1 MTSSRPVPWVS
12 PVLYAAVLVAG
23 LYAGVRGLGDTHLV
37 LFAGGIAALF
47 ALELVEARGRGR
59 AALLLAARA
68 VLFLAVAAAD
78 GSGLSRA
85 LFVLVPFTAYFAFGR
100 AVALALGAGCLGLVL
115 VGHQVTSPGWT
126 TDLEKVSDLLM
137 FALGLVLAVTMAAV
151 AVEERA
157 GRHRLEESHRRIAD
171 LSAAAERTR
180 IARDIHDD
188 VGHHL
193 TAVLVLL
200 EKATAF
206 RDRDPDLAREAL
218 GDAERSARRALED
231 VRRSVRTLH
240 AEPGPFRLTRAL
252 DELVGDS
259 VPVRVTGDED
269 RYGEETLRVLFRAA
283 QEGITNARRHARA
296 TAIEVLV
303 DFGADRAR
311 LTIGDD
317 GRGFAPGA
325 EGFGLRGLRDR
336 VERVGGRLDVAG
348 GPAGGTRLVV
358 TVPGGARRPV
368 PGPVGTPGGAP

>member
-12 PVLYAAVLVAG
+12 PVLYVAVLVAG
-23 LYAGVRGLGDTHLV
+23 VYAGVRGLGDTHLV
-37 LFAGGIAALF
+37 LFTGGLAALMS
-47 ALELVEARGRGR
+47 LEHVEPRGNVQ
-59 AALLLAARA
+59 AALLLAARTG
-68 VLFLAVAAAD
+68 LFLVVAAVD
-78 GSGLSRA
+78 GSGLSRV
-85 LFVLVPFTAYFAFGR
+85 LFVLIPFTAYFAFGR
-100 AVALALGAGCLGLVL
+100 TVALALGAGCLGLVL
-115 VGHQVTSPGWT
+115 VGYQVASPGWT
-126 TDLEKVSDLLM
+126 TDVEKVSDLLM
-137 FALGLVLAVTMAAV
+137 FTLGLVLAVTMASV
-151 AVEERA
+151 AVEERS
-157 GRHRLEESHRRIAD
+157 GRRRLEESHRRIAD

-206 RDRDPDLAREAL
+206 RDRDPDLARGAL

-252 DELVGDS
+252 AELVGDS
-259 VPVRVTGDED
+259 IPVRVTGDED

-303 DFGADRAR
+303 DFGADRAA

-336 VERVGGRLDVAG
+336 VEQVGGRLDVHS
-348 GPAGGTRLVV
+348 GPGTRLVV
-358 TVPGGARRPV
+358 TVPAPLRPAGGAR
-368 PGPVGTPGGAP
+368 